1 MNRMTKTYTIRKRC
15 LKILEDNGGAVANET
30 RKILLED
37 PELINLRPGL
47 LFISKNWR
55 DPLTPTCMSLSC
67 EAVGGHP
74 KETSKAAIALSLM
87 NLSFYVW
94 DDLLDKSQHKLFKP
108 TFFGKFGEGSA
119 LVIGGL
125 ASAKAFSILNE
136 LEMHEEKRRALN
148 KLFWGLWARMAYAET
163 STFQS
168 QRNGDPSSKEKLRK
182 IEIESI
188 AMENCMRIGAII
200 GNGSTSEINHLGEY
214 GQCLGVILELEKDF
228 QVSVNLTLEMIAK
241 IRSGTMPYAL
251 LWAIEQSPKVRK
263 KIDLIS
269 ETNVIGQPI
278 VKDVVEAVLEAKALD
293 NTVKIIEGC
302 IKQGK
307 KEVGELKRNRATRML
322 QLFIEDQLPL
332 FIGNLSSIAETS
344 DLK

>member
-1 MNRMTKTYTIRKRC
+1 MNRMSETYIISKRC
-15 LKILEDNGGAVANET
+15 RKILEDNGGAVADKA

-37 PELINLRPGL
+37 PELIDLRQFL
-47 LFISKNWR
+47 LFISENWH
-55 DPLTPTCMSLSC
+55 DPLTPASMSLSC

-74 KETSKAAIALSLM
+74 KETSKPAIALSLM

-108 TFFGKFGEGSA
+108 TFFGKFGEGPA

-136 LEMHEEKRRALN
+136 LEIHEEKRRALN
-148 KLFWGLWARMAYAET
+148 NLFWGLWARMAYAET
-163 STFQS
+163 SNFQS
-168 QRNGDPSSKEKLRK
+168 QRIESLGSKEKLRK
-182 IEIESI
+182 IEIESV

-200 GNGSTSEINHLGEY
+200 GNGSASEINHLGEY
-214 GQCLGVILELEKDF
+214 GRCLGVILELEKDF

-241 IRSGTMPYAL
+241 IRSGTMPYSL
-251 LWAIEQSPKVRK
+251 LWAREQSPKVRE

-269 ETNVIGQPI
+269 EKDVIGEAV
-278 VKDVVEAVLEAKALD
+278 VKDIVEAVLEAKALD
-293 NTVKIIEGC
+293 NTVKIMEGC
-302 IKQGK
+302 IKKGK
-307 KEVGELKRNRATRML
+307 KEIRELKRNRATRML

-332 FIGNLSSIAETS
+332 FIGNLSSLAETS
-344 DLK
+344 DL